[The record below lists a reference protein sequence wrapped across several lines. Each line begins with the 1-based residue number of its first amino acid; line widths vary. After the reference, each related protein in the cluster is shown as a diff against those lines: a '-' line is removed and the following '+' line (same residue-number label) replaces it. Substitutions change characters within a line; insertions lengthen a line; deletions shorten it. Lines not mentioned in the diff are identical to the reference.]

1 MESAA
6 TLMQSRQTKNS
17 CSAQFCLLQP
27 LNAMAS
33 GALGFQPFQL
43 TNKLYLPLVQLKGDF
58 VISGNTNCF
67 FFFPPVLI

>member
-6 TLMQSRQTKNS
+6 TLMQSWQTKI
-17 CSAQFCLLQP
+17 CFCLLLQS

-43 TNKLYLPLVQLKGDF
+43 TNKLYLPLVQLKGDP
-58 VISGNTNCF
+58 VISGNTNCS
-67 FFFPPVLI
+67 FFFPLF